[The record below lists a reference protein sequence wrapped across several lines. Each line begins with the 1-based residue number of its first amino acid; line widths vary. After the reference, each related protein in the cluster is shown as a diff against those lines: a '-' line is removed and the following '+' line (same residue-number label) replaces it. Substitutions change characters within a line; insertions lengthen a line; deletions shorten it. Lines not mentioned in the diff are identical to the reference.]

1 MTLIFVCG
9 KLPGP
14 ERRAGRGIRDR
25 GAASGSNPDSSPRV
39 CPTSRLVNGSHSGRR
54 WGEPQLKVKTAF
66 GQTQL
71 TIRAYHYTFSLFLR
85 FFDGQTMSCIFFLLA
100 SHMTEIDIVQSDSA
114 WFYCCVGTRRSAYP
128 LLPLVCSITELVTW
142 SSTSSRSAT
151 HSWQR
156 SWLNN
161 TSRSSWARPSMYIT
175 HTHIHTCCLIF
186 LLKCK
191 FTSLF

>member
-25 GAASGSNPDSSPRV
+25 GAASGSNPDSSSRV

-71 TIRAYHYTFSLFLR
+71 TVRAYDDAFSLFLR

-114 WFYCCVGTRRSAYP
+114 WFNCVVLLLCWYQTLGLSSASTGMFYNGAGD
-128 LLPLVCSITELVTW
+128 LVLHFITQCNSQLTEILAEQHKQVQLGQ
-142 SSTSSRSAT
+142 AEYVY
-151 HSWQR
+151 H
-156 SWLNN
+156 
-161 TSRSSWARPSMYIT
+161 T
-175 HTHIHTCCLIF
+175 HTHTH
-186 LLKCK
+186 LLSN
-191 FTSLF
+191 FPAEM